1 MQKMMIQKK
10 QGFGKGAECA
20 SSKLKGLVF
29 PENVF
34 TIDAFPI
41 HFMSMEAA
49 FDLLA

>member
-1 MQKMMIQKK
+1 MQNEWIQKK

-20 SSKLKGLVF
+20 LSKLKGLVF
-29 PENVF
+29 PEHVF
-34 TIDAFPI
+34 TIDSFTI